1 MVREDE
7 LVEEIPFLVGPTLFN
22 LDIFTLRA
30 FNHIAPVGFFLHTDL
45 FVIFSYILGTVY

>member
-30 FNHIAPVGFFLHTDL
+30 FNHIAPVCDL
-45 FVIFSYILGTVY
+45 VSFVIFVARSYL